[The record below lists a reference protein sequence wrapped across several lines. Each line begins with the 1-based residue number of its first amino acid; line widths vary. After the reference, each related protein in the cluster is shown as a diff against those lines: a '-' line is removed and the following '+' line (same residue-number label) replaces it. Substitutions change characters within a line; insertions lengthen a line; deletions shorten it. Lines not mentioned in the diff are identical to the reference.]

1 MRIELKKSKR
11 IIIKIGSS
19 IVNSPND
26 TDYISSICDEVS
38 AQISHGKEIILV
50 TSGAIS
56 KGMSVINI
64 TDRPKDIKKLQA
76 LAALGQQKLMMMYE
90 KLFSNNNNKT
100 AQILITHNDINNRV
114 SYLNIKGTLEE
125 LIDNNIIPII
135 NENDVV
141 STEEI
146 KLGDN
151 DNLASMISN
160 LVNADLLIILT
171 DQNGMYNKN
180 PDKFNDAKLLESINI
195 DDLKKYYQDTDF
207 STDSSVG
214 TGGFIT
220 KIQAV
225 KRAALSNTHSLI
237 ASGYEK
243 NILNNIF
250 SGSNIGT
257 LFIPGKKKISSKK
270 QWLDTKDNQGVIII
284 DDGAYKA
291 LTQNKSLLFVGI
303 NNVEKDFQKGDVI
316 ECKNLKNQCIAKGIS
331 NYNSDDVRLMKGLS
345 SDEIKKK
352 YHEKFIG
359 EVIHIDN
366 LLVIEL

>member
-1 MRIELKKSKR
+1 MRTELKKSKR
-11 IIIKIGSS
+11 VVIKIGSS
-19 IVNSPND
+19 IINSLD
-26 TDYISSICDEVS
+26 DIDYISSICHE
-38 AQISHGKEIILV
+38 ISHQLSKGKEIVLV

-56 KGMSVINI
+56 QGMTLLGIS
-64 TDRPKDIKKLQA
+64 DKPKDVKKLQA
-76 LAALGQQKLMMMYE
+76 LAAVGQQKLMMMYE
-90 KLFSNNNNKT
+90 QLFSSNNIKT

-114 SYLNIKGTLEE
+114 SYLNIKGTIEE
-125 LIDNNIIPII
+125 LIENKIIPII

-160 LVNADLLIILT
+160 LINADLLIILT
-171 DQNGMYNKN
+171 DQSGMYDKN
-180 PDKFNDAKLLESINI
+180 PDKFNDAVLLKSVNI
-195 DDLKKYYQDTDF
+195 DDLKKYYHDTDF
-207 STDSSVG
+207 STDRATG

-220 KIQAV
+220 KMQAV
-225 KRAALSNTHSLI
+225 KRASLSKTHTLI
-237 ASGYEK
+237 AGGFEK
-243 NILNNIF
+243 DILQNIF
-250 SGSNIGT
+250 DGKNIGT

-284 DDGAYKA
+284 DDGACKA
-291 LTQNKSLLFVGI
+291 LTENKSLLFVGI
-303 NNVEKDFQKGDVI
+303 IDVEKDFQKGDVI

-331 NYNSDDVRLMKGLS
+331 NYSSDDICLMKGKAS
-345 SDEIKKK
+345 EEIKET
-352 YHEKFIG
+352 HNGKFSG